1 MASDDPFWWNAAS
14 PIWVDAEKAG
24 IRTATMFWPVA
35 NVAWGGTRAADWP
48 HVITGGTRP
57 EDCQQFNQAVA
68 GEQRVNQVLDWLR
81 ARAANRQRSVAV
93 YFDTVAIAGHPY
105 RPDHHPRCPRTAPD
119 EPRLSSVEKG

>member
-24 IRTATMFWPVA
+24 IRTATMFWPGA

-57 EDCQQFNQAVA
+57 EDWQQFNQVVS
-68 GEQRVNQVLDWLR
+68 GEQRVNAVLDWLR
-81 ARAANRQRSVAV
+81 RPAAIRPRFVTL
-93 YFDTVAIAGHPY
+93 YFDTVDRSEERRVGKACVSTCRSRWSPSH
-105 RPDHHPRCPRTAPD
+105 
-119 EPRLSSVEKG
+119 